1 MTTTTTTTTT
11 KEPNMQQEINVRS
24 NRRGVLA
31 RGLLVLAGL
40 AVMGTAVAKEPRKAE
55 LAALLDKQQITEVLS
70 RYAAAVDGKDY
81 KGLDEVFV
89 ADATAYYGFGDT
101 IKGRAAIA
109 DFVKATM
116 VKTSTSQHLVGN
128 VRITLDGDKATSKCY
143 LQAILVGLGDYK
155 GQSVMLWG
163 EYRDRLE
170 RRPEGWRIVH
180 RELAAF
186 HATGDIGLGK

>member
-1 MTTTTTTTTT
+1 MQNGI
-11 KEPNMQQEINVRS
+11 NMRS
-24 NRRGVLA
+24 NRRGLFT

-40 AVMGTAVAKEPRKAE
+40 AVVGTAVAKEPRKAE
-55 LAALLDKQQITEVLS
+55 LAALLDRQQITDVLV

-101 IKGRAAIA
+101 IKGRAAIVE
-109 DFVKATM
+109 FIKATM
-116 VKTSTSQHLVGN
+116 VKTSASQHLVGN
-128 VRITLDGDKATSKCY
+128 VRITLDGDKATTRTY
-143 LQAILVGLGDYK
+143 LQAILIGINDYK